1 MNLRALERLAG
12 WLVFWAMAF
21 ITVGYLSQLG
31 QRANGAMRATIS
43 INAGGGGM
51 ADQLTTETHGDRQ
64 VLHMDRPVQ
73 PKALAEGWSGPEP
86 GVGTWSVGRRA
97 VLKVAKAADGPLDVK
112 LTLHPFLAAGLPAQR
127 VTVTSQDRTLAQWR
141 LTANQ
146 PQELRVAV
154 PAEARAPDGGLVLAF
169 DLPDA
174 ETPARRVPGSRDA
187 RQIAIKL
194 IRVEVT
200 PAKTE

>member
-12 WLVFWAMAF
+12 SLVFWAMAF

-31 QRANGAMRATIS
+31 QRANGAMRATIA
-43 INAGGGGM
+43 ITANGGGM
-51 ADQLTTETHGDRQ
+51 ADQLTTETDGDRMI
-64 VLHMDRPVQ
+64 LHMDRPVQ

-97 VLKVAKAADGPLDVK
+97 VLNVVGAAAGPLEVK

-141 LTANQ
+141 LTENQ
-146 PQELRVAV
+146 PQELRVTV
-154 PAEARAPDGGLVLAF
+154 PAEARDADGVLVLAF

-174 ETPARRVPGSRDA
+174 DTPARRVPGSRDA
-187 RQIAIKL
+187 RQIGIKL
-194 IRVEVT
+194 IRVEVA
-200 PAKTE
+200 PAETK